1 MTHEHDTLVQNQFGP
16 ATAGYIGSAVH
27 ATGADLDRIA
37 AAAASASPQHAL
49 DLGCGG
55 GHVAYALA
63 PHAGIVTAS
72 DLSAEMTAAVR
83 AEAARRGIA
92 NIRTVTAPAAAL
104 GLPDASFDFL
114 ACRFTVH
121 HWRDAA
127 AGLREARRVL
137 RPGTPAVFV
146 DVIAPPFAAADT
158 HLQAVELL
166 RDPSHGRDYREDEWR
181 AMLGIAGFTIG
192 AVTFGRLRMDFADWT
207 ARMGT
212 PPKQAAAIRTLQA
225 LAGSEVAS
233 HFAIECDGS
242 FTIDTIL
249 IEAR

>member
-1 MTHEHDTLVQNQFGP
+1 MTRHHDTLVQNQFGP
-16 ATAGYIGSAVH
+16 TATDYVHSAVH
-27 ATGADLDRIA
+27 SAGADLHRIAEIA
-37 AAAASASPQHAL
+37 AALAPRRAL

-55 GHVAYALA
+55 GHVAYAVA
-63 PHAGIVTAS
+63 PHADEVVAS
-72 DLSAEMTAAVR
+72 DLSPDMTAAVA
-83 AEAARRGIA
+83 AEAARRGLG
-92 NIRTVTAPAAAL
+92 NIQTVTTRAEAL
-104 GLPDASFDFL
+104 EFPDASFDFL

-121 HWRDAA
+121 HWRDVA

-137 RPGTPAVFV
+137 RPGAPAVFA
-146 DVIAPPFAAADT
+146 DVLAPAMAAADT

-181 AMLGIAGFTIG
+181 SLLGQADFAVG
-192 AVTFGRLRMDFADWT
+192 AITRGRLRMDFADWT
-207 ARMGT
+207 ARMRT
-212 PPKQAAAIRTLQA
+212 SPDRAAAIRTLQA

-233 HFAIECDGS
+233 HFGIEADGS

>member
-1 MTHEHDTLVQNQFGP
+1 MQPQHDTIVQNQFGP
-16 ATAGYIGSAVH
+16 AAEDYVTSAVH
-27 ATGADLDRIA
+27 SQGADLRRIA
-37 AAAASASPQHAL
+37 DVAAALAPRRAL

-63 PHAGIVTAS
+63 PHAAKVIAS
-72 DLSAEMTAAVR
+72 DLSPDMTEAVAAES
-83 AEAARRGIA
+83 ARRGLA
-92 NIRTVTAPAAAL
+92 NVETVVAPAEAL
-104 GLPDASFDFL
+104 DFPDASFDFL

-127 AGLREARRVL
+127 AGLSEARRVL
-137 RPGTPAVFV
+137 RPGAPALFA
-146 DVIAPPFAAADT
+146 DVIAPSLAAADT

-181 AMLGIAGFTIG
+181 SLLQQAGFAVE
-192 AVTFGRLRMDFADWT
+192 AVTYGRLRMDFADWT
-207 ARMGT
+207 GRMRT
-212 PPKQAAAIRTLQA
+212 PPERAAAIRTLQS
-225 LAGSEVAS
+225 LAGSEVAG
-233 HFAIECDGS
+233 HFAIEPDGS